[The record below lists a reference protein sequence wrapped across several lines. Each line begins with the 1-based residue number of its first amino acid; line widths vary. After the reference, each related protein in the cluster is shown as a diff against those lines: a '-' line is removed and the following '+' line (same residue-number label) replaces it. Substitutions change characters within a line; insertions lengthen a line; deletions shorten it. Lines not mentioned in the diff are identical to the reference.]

1 MNPFKVPGSKFK
13 VRTLVLYQ
21 PAREQRSEFPSP
33 IPMGEGKG
41 EGSFSAKREA
51 VLVNFGRITAE
62 LVRL

>member
-13 VRTLVLYQ
+13 VRDFLSIGV
-21 PAREQRSEFPSP
+21 PSP

-62 LVRL
+62 FVRP